1 MTGNMDINAGVIAAG
16 EADIEQVGKEI
27 FEALLRIAS
36 GERTKAE
43 RLGHHEFA
51 PWRIGPVM

>member
-1 MTGNMDINAGVIAAG
+1 MVKLLSKKLGS
-16 EADIEQVGKEI
+16 EI

-43 RLGHHEFA
+43 QLGHHEFA

>member
-1 MTGNMDINAGVIAAG
+1 MDVNAGVIADG
-16 EADIEQVGKEI
+16 EGTVESVGREL
-27 FEALLRIAS
+27 FEAVLRIAS